1 MNHRRLAAMTA
12 VALLAAVPIASAT
25 PDAERTKSGQYHVV
39 AGSFN
44 ESDPSAEGEFS
55 NAVTFAPRA
64 QERFVMVSIEDRSGF
79 PTRALVVQERQ
90 SAYGPRY
97 VLKKEICGSTDEP
110 IAIRSQLEVT
120 VLVQDGP
127 CADGTTALAT
137 FGTVTATFTK

>member
-1 MNHRRLAAMTA
+1 MDHRRLVALTA
-12 VALLAAVPIASAT
+12 VALLTGLPIASAT
-25 PDAERTKSGQYHVV
+25 ANAERTKSGQYHVV
-39 AGSFN
+39 VGSIN

-55 NAVTFAPRA
+55 NAVTFTPRA
-64 QERFVMVSIEDRSGF
+64 QETFVVVSIEDRSGL

-90 SAYGPRY
+90 SEHGPRY

-127 CADGTTALAT
+127 CADGTTAVAT
-137 FGTVTATFTK
+137 FGTVTATFTR